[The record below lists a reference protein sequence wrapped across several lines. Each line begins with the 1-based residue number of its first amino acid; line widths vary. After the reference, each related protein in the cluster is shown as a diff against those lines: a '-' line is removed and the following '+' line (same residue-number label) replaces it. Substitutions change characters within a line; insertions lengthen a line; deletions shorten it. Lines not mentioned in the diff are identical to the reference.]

1 MKVVMAVCVCVCV
14 CTHTVVSDSV
24 TPWTVAH
31 QVPLSMGFSSQ
42 EYWSGLPFPTPGDL
56 QVPGIKPTS
65 FLSLALAGRFVTI
78 RATWDVLDSHKQQC
92 VV

>member
-31 QVPLSMGFSSQ
+31 QVPLSMGFSRL
-42 EYWSGLPFPTPGDL
+42 EYWSQLPFSTLEDL
-56 QVPGIKPTS
+56 PDPGIKPTS
-65 FLSLALAGRFVTI
+65 LAAPYHERHLG
-78 RATWDVLDSHKQQC
+78 
-92 VV
+92 